1 MVSKD
6 SGDNPSWDHTF
17 EVEVNSSNLGDI
29 LTLTLMEH
37 RLIRDDIIANV
48 SQPARVLKD

>member
-17 EVEVNSSNLGDI
+17 EVEVNSSNISDI
-29 LTLTLMEH
+29 LTLTLLEN
-37 RLIRDDIIANV
+37 RLIRDDIIA
-48 SQPARVLKD
+48 SIAQPAKVLKD